1 MKSITAFGLGV
12 LLTTGLAIIA
22 NHNNSPKLYESA
34 HRAGYKAGYHQ
45 CNLFWARTLLEKKII
60 DSQSYTNLILQS
72 THALE
77 RP

>member
-1 MKSITAFGLGV
+1 MKPFTAFGLGV
-12 LLTTGLAIIA
+12 LLTTGLALIA
-22 NHNNSPKLYESA
+22 NRNNSPKLYETA

-45 CNLFWARTLLEKKII
+45 CNLFWAQTLLDKKII
-60 DSQSYTNLILQS
+60 DSTSYTNLILQS